1 MNIDKLLSNKAKSI
15 PPSGIRRFFDLINEM
30 EDAISLSIGEPDFDT
45 PWAVREEGIFTLEQ
59 GRTHYSPNAG
69 FMELKEEICR
79 YLKRKFGLDYRS
91 NETIVTVGGSEAID
105 LSLRA
110 ILEPGDEVIIPEPSF
125 VAYSPCALLAGG
137 IPVPVPLKVE
147 NEFRLTPVE
156 LMDSITPKT
165 KVLILPYPCNPTGAV
180 MERSDLEKIVEVLK
194 DRDIIVV
201 SDEIY
206 AELTYGMKHVSIASF
221 EEMKDKTLVI
231 NGFSKAYAMTGWRL
245 GYACGPK
252 PLIDMMI
259 KIHQFAIMSSPTI
272 AQLAGIEA
280 LRNCDR
286 DIERMS
292 VEYQR
297 RKRVI
302 VDGFNEAGLDCFE
315 PYGAFYCFPSIKN
328 TGLGSEEFAERLLM
342 EERVAV
348 VPGNAFGK
356 SGEGFVRVCYA
367 ASMENIFEALK
378 RIKRFMERMN

>member
-1 MNIDKLLSNKAKSI
+1 MNIDNLLSNKAKRI

-45 PWAVREEGIFTLEQ
+45 PWAVREEGIFTLEK

-69 FMELKEEICR
+69 FQELKEEICR
-79 YLKRKFGLDYRS
+79 YLKRKFGLDYKPD
-91 NETIVTVGGSEAID
+91 ETIVTVGGSEAID

-110 ILEPGDEVIIPEPSF
+110 LIETGDEVIIPEPSF
-125 VAYSPCALLAGG
+125 VAYSPCTMLAGG
-137 IPVPVPLKVE
+137 IPVPVALNVE
-147 NEFRLTPVE
+147 NDFRLTPKE
-156 LMDSITPKT
+156 LIAAITPKT
-165 KVLILPYPCNPTGAV
+165 KALILPFPCNPTGAV
-180 MERSDLEKIVEVLK
+180 MEHSDLKKIVDVLK
-194 DRDIIVV
+194 DKDIVV
-201 SDEIY
+201 ISDEIY

-221 EEMKDKTLVI
+221 EEMKEKTLLI

-280 LRNCDR
+280 LRSCDK

-302 VDGFNEAGLDCFE
+302 VDGFNEAGLECFE
-315 PYGAFYCFPSIKN
+315 PYGAFYCFPSIKS
-328 TGLGSEEFAERLLM
+328 TGLSSEEFAERLLM
-342 EERVAV
+342 EEKVAV
-348 VPGNAFGK
+348 VPGNAFGR

-378 RIKRFMERMN
+378 RIKRFMERLN